1 MTAAPPDRL
10 RTLDLIRGVAVL
22 GILAI
27 NICGFAS
34 VESALHSPDLPRPGS
49 AADHLAFAATVV
61 LFDGKMRA
69 LFSLLFGASMVLF
82 IGRAEAAGRDGT
94 RLQFRRLG
102 WLLLLGFLHFALLWD
117 GDILFLYAA
126 IGLIALGFSRASI
139 AHKVIAAVLA
149 LGLWQA
155 SNTAMWYP
163 AMAQETAV
171 RAGHASPAVIK
182 AQAEVTQG
190 YHRQDSAR
198 QAEALSSWPGEVAT
212 RMADRPAYPFKL
224 ALFNWGETL
233 SYMLAG
239 MALLQSGFF
248 AGTWPALRLRVV
260 AWAGLALGGG
270 AGLAL
275 VLWGESAGYPETAMR
290 YWLGYGLA
298 FPRLF
303 MALGYAALLVMAAP
317 RLLAMGIGQRLE
329 ASGRMAFSNY
339 IGTSLVMTGLFHGW
353 GLAWFGQY
361 GAAGRWPFVLLG
373 WALMLAW
380 SKPWLDRFRQGPL
393 EWLWRSLTE
402 WRTLPLRR

>member
-1 MTAAPPDRL
+1 MAAAAQDRI

-22 GILAI
+22 GILAV
-27 NICGFAS
+27 NICGFAA

-49 AADHLAFAATVV
+49 PADHLAFAFTVV

-82 IGRAEAAGRDGT
+82 IGRAEAGGRDGT
-94 RLQFRRLG
+94 QLQFRRLG
-102 WLLLLGFLHFALLWD
+102 WLMLLGYLHFALLWD
-117 GDILFLYAA
+117 GDILFLYAV
-126 IGLIALGFSRASI
+126 IGLVALGFSRAST
-139 AHKVIAAVLA
+139 ANKLIAAVLA

-163 AMAQETAV
+163 AMAQEMTV
-171 RAGHASPAVIK
+171 RSGHASPAAIK

-190 YHRQDSAR
+190 YRRQDSER
-198 QAEALSSWPGEVAT
+198 QAEALSSWPGEVAL
-212 RMADRPAYPFKL
+212 RMADRPAYPLEL
-224 ALFNWGETL
+224 ALYNWGETL

-239 MALLQSGFF
+239 MALLQTGFF
-248 AGTWPALRLRVV
+248 AGAWPARRLRAV
-260 AWAGLALGGG
+260 AGAGLVLGGG

-275 VLWGESAGYPETAMR
+275 VWWGQGAGYPETAMR

-303 MALGYAALLVMAAP
+303 MALGYAALLVLAAP
-317 RLLAMGIGQRLE
+317 RLLATGIGQRLE
-329 ASGRMAFSNY
+329 AAGRMAFSNY

-353 GLAWFGQY
+353 GLAWFGQE
-361 GAAGRWPFVLLG
+361 GAAGRWPYVLLG
-373 WALMLAW
+373 WALMLAA
-380 SKPWLDRFRQGPL
+380 SKWWLVRFRQGPL

-402 WRTLPLRR
+402 WQRLPLRR